1 MDILERLKGKLIRVE
16 YGEKE
21 IFILGTA
28 HVSKESVREVRE
40 TIKEIKPDTVCVEL
54 CESRYESMFNE
65 DKWKNMDIVKVVKQN
80 KAFYLLMQLILSSF
94 YKKIG
99 DKLGVR
105 PGADMIEAVCAAQE
119 IGAQVVLAD
128 RDVNITLKRVWGY
141 LGFLKK
147 MKLIAL
153 LISSIFST
161 EEITEQDIE
170 KLRQK
175 DQLEIALEE
184 VASSLPEVKQRLLDE
199 RDIYLAEKIKS
210 AQGKKILAVVGYGHV
225 NGIVSNI
232 PKENDLSP
240 LERVPQKG
248 KIGQFLKWLIPILIL
263 GLLVYGF
270 IKGGKDLSLESISL
284 WIGINGSLSALGVA
298 LALAHPLTIISA
310 FLAAPITSLNPMVA
324 AGWVAG
330 LVQAWVRK
338 PKVQDIEELPN
349 AILSVKGFW
358 TNPVTKILLVVAFA
372 NIGSSIGTFLAGSMI
387 ASKLF

>member
-1 MDILERLKGKLIRVE
+1 MDILERLKGKLVRVE

-21 IFILGTA
+21 IYILGTA
-28 HVSKESVREVRE
+28 HVSKDSVREVRE
-40 TIKEIKPDTVCVEL
+40 TINEIKPDTVCVEL
-54 CESRYESMFNE
+54 CEARYESIFNE
-65 DKWKNMDIVKVVKQN
+65 DKWKNMDIVKVVKEQR
-80 KAFYLLMQLILSSF
+80 AFYLLMQLILSSF

-105 PGADMIEAVCAAQE
+105 PGADMIEAVHAARE
-119 IGAQVVLAD
+119 INAQVILAD

-153 LISSIFST
+153 MISSIFST
-161 EEITEQDIE
+161 EEITEEDIE

-184 VASSLPEVKQRLLDE
+184 VASSLPEVKLRLLDE

-232 PKENDLSP
+232 PKENDLES
-240 LERVPQKG
+240 LETLPPKG
-248 KIGQFLKWLIPILIL
+248 KIGQFLKWLIPILII

-270 IKGGKDLSLESISL
+270 IKGGRELSLESISL

>member
-1 MDILERLKGKLIRVE
+1 MDILERLKGKLVRVE

-21 IFILGTA
+21 IYILGTA
-28 HVSKESVREVRE
+28 HVSKDSVREVRE
-40 TIKEIKPDTVCVEL
+40 AINEIRPDTVCVEL
-54 CESRYESMFNE
+54 CEARYESMFNE

-105 PGADMIEAVCAAQE
+105 PGADMIEAVYAARE
-119 IGAQVVLAD
+119 IGAEIVLAD

-141 LGFLKK
+141 LGFFKK
-147 MKLIAL
+147 IKLIGL
-153 LISSIFST
+153 MVSSIFST

-210 AQGKKILAVVGYGHV
+210 APGKKIVAVVGYGHV
-225 NGIVSNI
+225 KGIVSNI
-232 PKENDLSP
+232 PKENDLTP
-240 LERVPQKG
+240 LETVPKKG
-248 KIGQFLKWLIPILIL
+248 KIAQFLKWLIPILII
-263 GLLVYGF
+263 GLLIYGF
-270 IKGGKDLSLESISL
+270 IKGGKDLSIESISL
-284 WIGINGSLSALGVA
+284 WIGINGTLSALGVA
-298 LALAHPLTIISA
+298 LALAHPITIVSA

-338 PKVQDIEELPN
+338 PKVQDIEELPH

-387 ASKLF
+387 ASRLF

>member
-1 MDILERLKGKLIRVE
+1 MDILERLKGKLVRVE

-21 IFILGTA
+21 IYILGTA
-28 HVSKESVREVRE
+28 HVSKDSVKEVREV
-40 TIKEIKPDTVCVEL
+40 INEIRPDTVCVEL
-54 CESRYESMFNE
+54 CESRYESIFNE

-105 PGADMIEAVCAAQE
+105 PGADMIEAVYAARE
-119 IGAQVVLAD
+119 IGAKIVLAD

-141 LGFLKK
+141 LGFLQK
-147 MKLIAL
+147 MKLIGL
-153 LISSIFST
+153 IISSIFST

-184 VASSLPEVKQRLLDE
+184 VASSLPEVKQRLIDE

-210 AQGKKILAVVGYGHV
+210 AEGKKILAVVGYGHV

-232 PKENDLSP
+232 PKENDLAP

-248 KIGQFLKWLIPILIL
+248 KIAQFFRWLIPILIIS
-263 GLLVYGF
+263 LLIYGF
-270 IKGGKDLSLESISL
+270 IKGGREVSLESISL
-284 WIGINGSLSALGVA
+284 WIWINGTLSALGVA
-298 LALAHPLTIISA
+298 LALAHPLTIVSA

-338 PKVQDIEELPN
+338 PKVQDIEQLPN
-349 AILSVKGFW
+349 AILSLKGFW

-387 ASKLF
+387 ASRLF

>member
-1 MDILERLKGKLIRVE
+1 MDILERLKGKLVRVE

-21 IFILGTA
+21 IYILGTA
-28 HVSKESVREVRE
+28 HVSKDSVREVRE
-40 TIKEIKPDTVCVEL
+40 AINEIRPDTVCVEL
-54 CESRYESMFNE
+54 CEARYESMFNE

-105 PGADMIEAVCAAQE
+105 PGADMIEAVYAARE
-119 IGAQVVLAD
+119 IGAEIVLAD

-141 LGFLKK
+141 LGFFKK
-147 MKLIAL
+147 IKLIGL
-153 LISSIFST
+153 MVSSIFST

-210 AQGKKILAVVGYGHV
+210 APGKKILAVVGYGHV

-232 PKENDLSP
+232 PKENDLTP
-240 LERVPQKG
+240 LETVPKKG
-248 KIGQFLKWLIPILIL
+248 KIAQFLKWLIPILII
-263 GLLVYGF
+263 GLLIYGF
-270 IKGGKDLSLESISL
+270 IKGGKDLSIESISL
-284 WIGINGSLSALGVA
+284 WIGINGTLSALGVA
-298 LALAHPLTIISA
+298 LALAHPITIVSA

-338 PKVQDIEELPN
+338 PKVQDIEELPH

-387 ASKLF
+387 ASRLF

>member
-1 MDILERLKGKLIRVE
+1 MDILERLKGKLVRVE

-21 IFILGTA
+21 IYILGTA
-28 HVSKESVREVRE
+28 HVSKDSVREVRE
-40 TIKEIKPDTVCVEL
+40 AINEIRPDTVCVEL
-54 CESRYESMFNE
+54 CEARYESMFNE

-105 PGADMIEAVCAAQE
+105 PGADMIEAVYAARE
-119 IGAQVVLAD
+119 IGAEIVLAD

-141 LGFLKK
+141 LGFFKK
-147 MKLIAL
+147 IKLIGL
-153 LISSIFST
+153 MVSSVFST

-210 AQGKKILAVVGYGHV
+210 APGKKILAVVGYGHV

-232 PKENDLSP
+232 PKENDLTP
-240 LERVPQKG
+240 LETVPKKG
-248 KIGQFLKWLIPILIL
+248 KIAQFLKWLIPILII
-263 GLLVYGF
+263 GLLTYGF
-270 IKGGKDLSLESISL
+270 IKGGKDLSIESISL
-284 WIGINGSLSALGVA
+284 WIGINGTLSALGVA
-298 LALAHPLTIISA
+298 LALAHPITIVSA

-338 PKVQDIEELPN
+338 PKVQDIEELPH

-387 ASKLF
+387 ASRLF

>member
-1 MDILERLKGKLIRVE
+1 MDILERLKGKLVRVE

-21 IFILGTA
+21 IYILGTA
-28 HVSKESVREVRE
+28 HVSKDSVKEVRE
-40 TIKEIKPDTVCVEL
+40 AINEIRPDTVCVEL
-54 CESRYESMFNE
+54 CESRYESIFNE

-105 PGADMIEAVCAAQE
+105 PGADMIEAVYAARE
-119 IGAQVVLAD
+119 IGAKIVLAD

-141 LGFLKK
+141 LGFLQK
-147 MKLIAL
+147 MKLIGL
-153 LISSIFST
+153 IISSIFST

-184 VASSLPEVKQRLLDE
+184 VASSLPEVKQRLIDE

-210 AQGKKILAVVGYGHV
+210 AEGKKILAVVGYGHV

-232 PKENDLSP
+232 PKENDLTP
-240 LERVPQKG
+240 LETVPKKG
-248 KIGQFLKWLIPILIL
+248 RIAQFFRWLIPILIIS
-263 GLLVYGF
+263 LLIYGF
-270 IKGGKDLSLESISL
+270 IKGGREVSLESISL
-284 WIGINGSLSALGVA
+284 WIWINGTLSALGVA
-298 LALAHPLTIISA
+298 LALAHPLTILSA

-338 PKVQDIEELPN
+338 PKVQDIEQLPN
-349 AILSVKGFW
+349 AILSLKGFW

-387 ASKLF
+387 ASRLF

>member
-1 MDILERLKGKLIRVE
+1 MDILERLKGKLVRVE

-21 IFILGTA
+21 IYILGTA
-28 HVSKESVREVRE
+28 HVSKDSVREVRE
-40 TIKEIKPDTVCVEL
+40 TINEIKPDTVCVEL
-54 CESRYESMFNE
+54 CEARYESIFNE
-65 DKWKNMDIVKVVKQN
+65 DKWKNMDIVKVVKEQR
-80 KAFYLLMQLILSSF
+80 AFYLLMQLILSSF

-105 PGADMIEAVCAAQE
+105 PGADMIEAVHAARE
-119 IGAQVVLAD
+119 INAQVILAD

-153 LISSIFST
+153 MISSIFST
-161 EEITEQDIE
+161 EEITEEDIE

-184 VASSLPEVKQRLLDE
+184 VASSLPEVKLRLLDE

-232 PKENDLSP
+232 PKENDLES
-240 LERVPQKG
+240 LETLPPKG
-248 KIGQFLKWLIPILIL
+248 KIGQFLKWLVPILII

-270 IKGGKDLSLESISL
+270 IKGGRELSLESISL

>member
-1 MDILERLKGKLIRVE
+1 MDILERLKGKLVRVE

-21 IFILGTA
+21 IYILGTA
-28 HVSKESVREVRE
+28 HVSKDSVREVRE
-40 TIKEIKPDTVCVEL
+40 TINEIKPDTVCVEL
-54 CESRYESMFNE
+54 CEARYESIFNE
-65 DKWKNMDIVKVVKQN
+65 DKWKNMDIVKVVKEQR
-80 KAFYLLMQLILSSF
+80 AFYLLMQLILSSF

-105 PGADMIEAVCAAQE
+105 PGADMIEAVHAARE
-119 IGAQVVLAD
+119 INAQVILAD

-153 LISSIFST
+153 MISSIFST
-161 EEITEQDIE
+161 EEITEEDIE

-184 VASSLPEVKQRLLDE
+184 VASSLPEVKLRLLDE

-232 PKENDLSP
+232 PKENDLES
-240 LERVPQKG
+240 LETLPPKG
-248 KIGQFLKWLIPILIL
+248 KIGQFLKWLIPILII

-270 IKGGKDLSLESISL
+270 IKGGRELSLESISL

-372 NIGSSIGTFLAGSMI
+372 NIGSSIGTFLAGTMI

>member
-1 MDILERLKGKLIRVE
+1 MDILEKLKGKLIRVE
-16 YGEKE
+16 YGEKD

-54 CESRYESMFNE
+54 CEARYESMFNE

-99 DKLGVR
+99 DRLGVR

-263 GLLVYGF
+263 GLLIYGF

-298 LALAHPLTIISA
+298 FALAHPLTIISA

-372 NIGSSIGTFLAGSMI
+372 NIGSSIGTFLAGTMI